1 MKEEYKKGG
10 LLTKLENI
18 KGKNE
23 ELLNTFSATN
33 KVSKTPE
40 NKVDNQNK
48 QNKILIYNSQHRFVK
63 FKDIGQFK
71 ELLFDSM
78 HKTLKKCDNVII

>member
-63 FKDIGQFK
+63 FEDIGQFK
-71 ELLFDSM
+71 ELPFDSM
-78 HKTLKKCDNVII
+78 HKKLKKCDNVII